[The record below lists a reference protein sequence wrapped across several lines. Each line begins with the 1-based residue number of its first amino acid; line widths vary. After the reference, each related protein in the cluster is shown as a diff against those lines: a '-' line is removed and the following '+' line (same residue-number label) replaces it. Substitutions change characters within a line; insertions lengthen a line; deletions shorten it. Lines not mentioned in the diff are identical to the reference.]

1 MKAERCLLRAGRL
14 LVVAGL
20 LALGGCARA
29 TLPYRPEP
37 QPPGARVSAAY
48 RIVGERLGIELD
60 TGGRPLEQ
68 AWIVNP
74 DGTALAPEA
83 VETPPVV
90 PRPSP
95 SVGVGVGGG
104 TWGGRGGFGT
114 GVSVG
119 IPVGSGATRVAGN
132 TLVWFPL
139 APAGP
144 PPWRLHV
151 RLAGIPPT
159 TFPVGGPPPP

>member
-1 MKAERCLLRAGRL
+1 MLPRPLLIVAAL
-14 LVVAGL
+14 LVVS
-20 LALGGCARA
+20 GCARA

-48 RIVGERLGIELD
+48 RIAGDRLGIEID
-60 TGGRPLEQ
+60 TDGRPLEQ
-68 AWIVNP
+68 AWIMKP
-74 DGTALAPEA
+74 DGVALAPEA

-90 PRPSP
+90 AGSSP
-95 SVGVGVGGG
+95 SIGIGVGGG
-104 TWGGRGGFGT
+104 TWGGRGGVGT

-119 IPVGSGATRVAGN
+119 IPVGGGSSRVAGN

-144 PPWRLHV
+144 PPWRLYV
-151 RLAGIPPT
+151 KLAGIVPT
-159 TFPVGGPPPP
+159 TFLVGGPPTP